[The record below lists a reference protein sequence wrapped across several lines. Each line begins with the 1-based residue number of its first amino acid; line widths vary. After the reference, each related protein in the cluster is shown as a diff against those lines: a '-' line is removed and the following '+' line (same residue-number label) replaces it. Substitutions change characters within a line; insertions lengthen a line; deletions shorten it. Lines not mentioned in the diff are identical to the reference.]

1 MKVKNKPHRGTKKRI
16 KVSATGKL
24 QRRMCGASHIMTKKT
39 SKKKR
44 SFRKDAP
51 VATADVGRTRR
62 LLGL

>member
-1 MKVKNKPHRGTKKRI
+1 MKIKNKPHRGTKKRV

-24 QRRMCGASHIMTKKT
+24 QRRRAGASHLMTKKT

-44 SFRKDAP
+44 KFRKDTP
-51 VATADVGRTRR
+51 MATADVGRTRD